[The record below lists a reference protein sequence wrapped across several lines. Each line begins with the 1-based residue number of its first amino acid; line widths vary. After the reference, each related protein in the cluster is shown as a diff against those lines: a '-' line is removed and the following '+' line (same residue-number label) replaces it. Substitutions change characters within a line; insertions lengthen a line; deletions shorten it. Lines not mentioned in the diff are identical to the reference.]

1 MPKVKLY
8 EPFMKWYH
16 GGTIWLYSDP
26 HFQKDTEMEQFFKWP
41 PAEERLARINKCVTK
56 NDTFVCLGD
65 VGDRLDLISKI
76 KCDYK
81 VLITGNHDK
90 GNINYKRVKDF
101 PIVYVDT
108 FEEGQSILKTKT
120 YVGGTFSNP
129 KTYKIPDKY
138 FDLNVRLLSDCM
150 RWEVFA
156 DNHLFDEIYDGPL
169 FISDKILLSH
179 ERIDLPF
186 CINIHGHEHC
196 AESWFDLVGIQTVIG
211 MVQTASFNIASD
223 VVGFK
228 PIRLDEIISKY
239 PLKNVPNIHR
249 ITIDNAS
256 RKEVKDAWILMD
268 T

>member
-26 HFQKDTEMEQFFKWP
+26 HFQKDTEMEEFFKWP
-41 PAEERLARINKCVTK
+41 TAEERLARINKCVAK
-56 NDTFVCLGD
+56 NDTFICLGD
-65 VGDRLDLISKI
+65 VGDRLELISKI

-81 VLITGNHDK
+81 VLITGNHDS
-90 GNINYKRVKDF
+90 GNANYTRRKDF
-101 PIVYVDT
+101 LITPTDT
-108 FEEGQSILKTKT
+108 YEEAKKVIKTRT
-120 YVGGTFSNP
+120 YISGTTRNP
-129 KTYKIPDKY
+129 HEYKIPEKWV
-138 FDLNVRLLSDCM
+138 DLRINVKDDGNNGNNGLYY
-150 RWEVFA
+150 EVVA
-156 DNHLFDEIYDGPL
+156 DNHLFDEVYDGPL

-179 ERIDLPF
+179 ERVDLPF

-196 AESWFDLVGIQTVIG
+196 YESWFDLVGIETVIG

-223 VVGFK
+223 VVDFK

-239 PLKNVPNIHR
+239 PLKNVPNMHR

-256 RKEVKDAWILMD
+256 RKENV
-268 T
+268 

>member
-1 MPKVKLY
+1 MKIKLY
-8 EPFMKWYH
+8 EPFEKWYH
-16 GGTIWLYSDP
+16 GGCIYLYSDP

-41 PAEERLARINKCVTK
+41 TAEERLARINKCVTK

-65 VGDRLDLISKI
+65 VGDRLDLIAQI

-90 GNINYKRVKDF
+90 GNSVYQKKEKLIDWMWPNEAKGEFAVHKNWYIGELKGGKVK
-101 PIVYVDT
+101 VCCK
-108 FEEGQSILKTKT
+108 EG
-120 YVGGTFSNP
+120 
-129 KTYKIPDKY
+129 Y
-138 FDLNVRLLSDCM
+138 FD
-150 RWEVFA
+150 EV
-156 DNHLFDEIYDGPL
+156 YDGPL

-223 VVGFK
+223 VVDFK

-239 PLKNVPNIHR
+239 PLKKVHSIHR
-249 ITIDNAS
+249 ITIDNATND
-256 RKEVKDAWILMD
+256 KLNGDE
-268 T
+268 

>member
-1 MPKVKLY
+1 MKVKLY

-26 HFQKDTEMEQFFKWP
+26 HFQKNTEMEEFFKWP
-41 PAEERLARINKCVTK
+41 TAEERLARINKCVTK
-56 NDTFVCLGD
+56 NDTLICLGD
-65 VGDRLDLISKI
+65 VGDRLDLIAQI

-90 GNINYKRVKDF
+90 GN
-101 PIVYVDT
+101 
-108 FEEGQSILKTKT
+108 SI
-120 YVGGTFSNP
+120 YEP
-129 KTYKIPDKY
+129 Y
-138 FDLNVRLLSDCM
+138 FN
-150 RWEVFA
+150 
-156 DNHLFDEIYDGPL
+156 EIYDGPL

-223 VVGFK
+223 VVDFK

-239 PLKNVPNIHR
+239 PLKNVHSIHR
-249 ITIDNAS
+249 ITIDNATND
-256 RKEVKDAWILMD
+256 KLNGDK
-268 T
+268 

>member
-1 MPKVKLY
+1 MKIKLY
-8 EPFMKWYH
+8 EPFEKWYH

-41 PAEERLARINKCVTK
+41 PAEERLAKINKCVTK

-65 VGDRLDLISKI
+65 VGDRLDLIAQI

-90 GNINYKRVKDF
+90 GNSIYK
-101 PIVYVDT
+101 PY
-108 FEEGQSILKTKT
+108 
-120 YVGGTFSNP
+120 
-129 KTYKIPDKY
+129 
-138 FDLNVRLLSDCM
+138 
-150 RWEVFA
+150 
-156 DNHLFDEIYDGPL
+156 FDEIYDGPL

-196 AESWFDLVGIQTVIG
+196 YESWFDLVGIQTVIG

-223 VVGFK
+223 VVDFK

-239 PLKNVPNIHR
+239 PLKKVHSIHR
-249 ITIDNAS
+249 ITIDNATND
-256 RKEVKDAWILMD
+256 KLNGDK
-268 T
+268 

>member
-26 HFQKDTEMEQFFKWP
+26 HFQKDTEMEKFFGWP
-41 PAEERLARINKCVTK
+41 TAEERLARINRCVTK
-56 NDTFVCLGD
+56 NDTLICLGD

-90 GNINYKRVKDF
+90 GNANYKRRSLECGICYSEQEAKDIIRKGNMHTLSIGNVK
-101 PIVYVDT
+101 PDT
-108 FEEGQSILKTKT
+108 YERRVNIHGKEFFLLKT
-120 YVGGTFSNP
+120 
-129 KTYKIPDKY
+129 
-138 FDLNVRLLSDCM
+138 
-150 RWEVFA
+150 
-156 DNHLFDEIYDGPL
+156 DNHMFDEIYDGPL

>member
-8 EPFMKWYH
+8 EPFMKWYS
-16 GGTIWLYSDP
+16 GGTIWLLSDL
-26 HFQKDTEMEQFFKWP
+26 HLQKDKEMETYFHWP
-41 PAEERLARINKCVTK
+41 SSEERLEIINKYVTK
-56 NDTFVCLGD
+56 NDTFICLGD

-90 GNINYKRVKDF
+90 GNRNYSRVKHC
-101 PIVYVDT
+101 PIVYVNT
-108 FEEGQSILKTKT
+108 FKEGQSILKTKT
-120 YVGGTFSNP
+120 YAG
-129 KTYKIPDKY
+129 KTY
-138 FDLNVRLLSDCM
+138 FDLNIRLLEDCK

-196 AESWFDLVGIQTVIG
+196 AENWFDLVEIETPIG
-211 MVQTASFNIASD
+211 LVQTASFNIASD
-223 VVGFK
+223 VIDFK
-228 PIRLDEIISKY
+228 PIRLDEIINKY
-239 PLKNVPNIHR
+239 QLKNINSIHR
-249 ITIDNAS
+249 ITIDNARRS
-256 RKEVKDAWILMD
+256 IDVK
-268 T
+268 

>member
-1 MPKVKLY
+1 MKIKLY
-8 EPFMKWYH
+8 EPFEKWYH

-56 NDTFVCLGD
+56 NDTFICLGD
-65 VGDRLDLISKI
+65 VGDRLDLIAQI

-90 GNINYKRVKDF
+90 GNSVYK
-101 PIVYVDT
+101 PY
-108 FEEGQSILKTKT
+108 
-120 YVGGTFSNP
+120 
-129 KTYKIPDKY
+129 
-138 FDLNVRLLSDCM
+138 
-150 RWEVFA
+150 
-156 DNHLFDEIYDGPL
+156 FDEIYDGPL

-196 AESWFDLVGIQTVIG
+196 YESWFDLVGIQTVIG

-223 VVGFK
+223 VVDFK

-239 PLKNVPNIHR
+239 PLKKVHSIHR
-249 ITIDNAS
+249 ITIDNATND
-256 RKEVKDAWILMD
+256 KLNGDK
-268 T
+268 